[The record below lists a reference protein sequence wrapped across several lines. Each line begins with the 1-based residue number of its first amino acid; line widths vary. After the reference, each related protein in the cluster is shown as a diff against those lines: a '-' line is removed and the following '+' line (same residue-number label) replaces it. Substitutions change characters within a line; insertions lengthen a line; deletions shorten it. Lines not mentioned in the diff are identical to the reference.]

1 MKAKLI
7 SYDLSKVNQVGKV
20 QVKRQLFGYTE
31 YSNNAQYTYERK
43 GVLSDAPCLKLARA
57 VIIVRNQD
65 AQKVEKIIK
74 SVKGKYQTFEIEV
87 KSSMMH

>member
-1 MKAKLI
+1 MKARLI

-20 QVKRQLFGYTE
+20 LVKRKLFGYTE

-43 GVLSDAPCLKLARA
+43 GILSDLRYLKLARA

-65 AQKVEKIIK
+65 SPKIEKVIK
-74 SVKGKYQTFEIEV
+74 SVKGKFQIFPIEV
-87 KSSMMH
+87 KSSLLH

>member
-20 QVKRQLFGYTE
+20 LVKRQLFGYTE
-31 YSNNAQYTYERK
+31 YSNNAKYTYERK
-43 GVLSDAPCLKLARA
+43 GILSNIPHIKLARA

-65 AQKVEKIIK
+65 AKTIEKVIK
-74 SVKGKYQTFEIEV
+74 SVKGKYQTFIVEV
-87 KSSMMH
+87 KSLVLH